1 MNHHGGKANEA
12 SRWEELQEPQ
22 DRSGI
27 APLGIGARQPHYIEE
42 TPRFGGPLSH
52 HDRQASEVPSLMASD
67 ASSAEDTRDIWRGNI
82 SDCSFSSDRK
92 VPSLPDFSH
101 QSQLPPPPP
110 PLRPSPSSIEISPGV
125 QVRLRGAD
133 ETWRAIEYDY
143 YMPAECICCESTIF
157 CIQDAD
163 YVLCPDCRVVSR
175 LEGSSSRGMGGV
187 GLGFK
192 YGDLA
197 RWQDE
202 IARARREKTQRQIQ
216 DSEPPRGEWS

>member
-1 MNHHGGKANEA
+1 MNHHDGEANEA
-12 SRWEELQEPQ
+12 GRREELQEP
-22 DRSGI
+22 
-27 APLGIGARQPHYIEE
+27 PLEAGAREPCLIEDI
-42 TPRFGGPLSH
+42 PIFGGPLSH
-52 HDRQASEVPSLMASD
+52 LDRQVSGVPSLVASD
-67 ASSAEDTRDIWRGNI
+67 ASIAEDTKNNWRSNL

-92 VPSLPDFSH
+92 IPSMPEYSR
-101 QSQLPPPPP
+101 SQMPPPPP
-110 PLRPSPSSIEISPGV
+110 PRPSQSSIEISPGV

-192 YGDLA
+192 YEDLA
-197 RWQDE
+197 RWQDD
-202 IARARREKTQRQIQ
+202 ILRARREKAQRQIEE
-216 DSEPPRGEWS
+216 SVPPRGEWS